1 MWIYIVMNFGE
12 TTYVYFIW
20 YISSQC
26 NCIVL
31 LQDNLKLLDALMK
44 IKLLVA
50 VITLLIIKSGYSQGI
65 DHAKLNSYFQALE
78 ANNKFM
84 GSVAVS

>member
-1 MWIYIVMNFGE
+1 
-12 TTYVYFIW
+12 
-20 YISSQC
+20 
-26 NCIVL
+26 
-31 LQDNLKLLDALMK
+31 MK
-44 IKLLVA
+44 IKLLVT
-50 VITLLIIKSGYSQGI
+50 VIMLLIIKSGYSQGI